1 MHFCLTPLLNPPLIS
16 IILKFSF
23 VLHEVQF
30 LRINELQR
38 EGGGELFQEKKDLAT
53 HGYIWSSVTKFED
66 KNKLYRIYDTYKL
79 TYFQKKTRCFKAS

>member
-1 MHFCLTPLLNPPLIS
+1 MHFCLAPLLNPPLIS

-38 EGGGELFQEKKDLAT
+38 EGGG
-53 HGYIWSSVTKFED
+53 G
-66 KNKLYRIYDTYKL
+66 N
-79 TYFQKKTRCFKAS
+79 CFKKRRIWPHMDIFGHP